1 MPDLDPADIER
12 LLHDGA
18 QRRGVTVDAHRNLI
32 QTTAGRAR
40 VGFARALQ
48 VVADFE
54 KMPSRERK
62 VLVEHLA
69 ISRKRQRDRACQ
81 SAGSSPPCSTTP
93 TRKRPP
99 DTDERALPGFRGRCW
114 PRAILPR

>member
-69 ISRKRQRDRACQ
+69 ILKEEAARQGMSVSRFV
-81 SAGSSPPCSTTP
+81 TTML
-93 TRKRPP
+93 
-99 DTDERALPGFRGRCW
+99 DDADEETPARH
-114 PRAILPR
+114 